1 MEIQKKWIPTLL
13 LAFAGI
19 GALVVGII
27 SMLGGT
33 FMPGSSIADAYKN
46 PKLFPPDF
54 NSNITIAYIGGIVA
68 VVLGAVSLSMSVLT
82 GIKVHS
88 GKLEENK
95 IVLTFSGIA
104 FAIILILC
112 IVVMIFYKDVKSVTW
127 IPVFK
132 EWKIIK

>member
-1 MEIQKKWIPTLL
+1 MEIQKKWIPTVLL
-13 LAFAGI
+13 TLGGI

-33 FMPGSSIADAYKN
+33 FLPDASIAHAYKN

-54 NSNITIAYIGGIVA
+54 NSNITIAYIGGIAAIVI
-68 VVLGAVSLSMSVLT
+68 GSLSLTMAVLT
-82 GIKVHS
+82 GVFVYK

-112 IVVMIFYKDVKSVTW
+112 IVVMIFYKDVKS
-127 IPVFK
+127 
-132 EWKIIK
+132 